1 MPEASGVVLAGGR
14 SSRMGRDK
22 LLLKIGGVS
31 LLERVLNVLATRC
44 AEVIVVGTEAPRGV
58 AGHRVPDL
66 RPGREGPLA
75 GMEAGLSAAR
85 HTIVFVAAGDM
96 PFVPGEMVDFL
107 LGRLTERGLSA
118 VLPRHG
124 GRPQPLCAAYD
135 RAILP
140 RLASALDSGM
150 RSVRDLLGDL
160 EEVEYI
166 ETGELRRFGDPDL
179 FLMNV
184 NTPADLRRAREAGRR
199 R

>member
-14 SSRMGRDK
+14 SLRMGRDK
-22 LLLKIGGVS
+22 LPLKVGGVA

-44 AEVIVVGTEAPRGV
+44 AEVIVVGEDVPRDV

-66 RPGREGPLA
+66 RPGTEGPLA

-85 HTIVFVAAGDM
+85 HRVVFVAAGDM
-96 PFVPGEMVDFL
+96 PFVPGQMVDFL
-107 LGRLTERGLSA
+107 LGRLAERDLSA

-124 GRPQPLCAAYD
+124 GLPQPLCAAYD
-135 RAILP
+135 RGILP
-140 RLASALDSGM
+140 RLAAALDSGI
-150 RSVRDLLGDL
+150 RSVRDLLGGL
-160 EEVEYI
+160 EAAEYI

-184 NTPADLRRAREAGRR
+184 NSPADLRRAREACRR

>member
-14 SSRMGRDK
+14 SLRMGRDK
-22 LLLKIGGVS
+22 LPLKVGGVS
-31 LLERVLNVLATRC
+31 LLERVLNVLASRC
-44 AEVIVVGTEAPRGV
+44 AEVIVVGGDAPRDV
-58 AGHRVPDL
+58 AARHVPDL
-66 RPGREGPLA
+66 RPGTEGPLA

-85 HTIVFVAAGDM
+85 HRIVFVTAGDM
-96 PFVPGEMVDFL
+96 PFVPGELVDFL
-107 LGRLTERGLSA
+107 LGRLAERGLSA
-118 VLPRHG
+118 VVPRNG

-135 RAILP
+135 RGILP
-140 RLASALDSGM
+140 RLASALDGGV

-184 NTPADLRRAREAGRR
+184 NSPADLRRAREAGRR